1 MIRFNNDYNRSCHP
15 AILKALERS
24 WSESYDGYG
33 LDTWCERASEL
44 IKQHLNCDNAQIHF
58 VVGGTQANY
67 VGIDF
72 MLRPWEGVICAD
84 TGHINVHETG
94 AVEHIGHKC
103 LPLPNENGKITAA
116 QIDEA
121 ATLYEESDIPEHMIT
136 PRMVYISQSTELGTL
151 YSKEELFAIH
161 DACAKHNL
169 YLFLDGARLGYALA
183 ATKGSLTLADI
194 AHTADMFTIG
204 GTKCGALFGEA
215 IVITN
220 PALQRNYRSAMKQ
233 NGAML
238 AKGWLLGIQFAT
250 LFEDNLYFKITEQ
263 AIEQAL
269 RIRDAFTEKGIAQF
283 VESPTN
289 QQFFILTDAH
299 MRALEQDF
307 VFMFDHAEGPNQNVC
322 RFCTSWA
329 NTNEEID
336 ALVNAITQL

>member
-15 AILKALERS
+15 AILKALEQS

-121 ATLYEESDIPEHMIT
+121 ATLYEESDIPEHMVT

-183 ATKGSLTLADI
+183 ATKGSLT
-194 AHTADMFTIG
+194 
-204 GTKCGALFGEA
+204 
-215 IVITN
+215 
-220 PALQRNYRSAMKQ
+220 
-233 NGAML
+233 
-238 AKGWLLGIQFAT
+238 
-250 LFEDNLYFKITEQ
+250 
-263 AIEQAL
+263 
-269 RIRDAFTEKGIAQF
+269 
-283 VESPTN
+283 
-289 QQFFILTDAH
+289 
-299 MRALEQDF
+299 
-307 VFMFDHAEGPNQNVC
+307 
-322 RFCTSWA
+322 
-329 NTNEEID
+329 
-336 ALVNAITQL
+336 